1 MISGRLFILAFFVPG
16 LVCAAQDKQPA
27 GKPAEEAVP
36 AASAPVAP
44 PVVPAV
50 VQVTPAATM
59 GIASNSYVIGETDMV
74 TVTVLKEPTL
84 SGNLLVRPDGMITM
98 PLLGDIKASGMT
110 PPQLSADIATR
121 LRKYIQ
127 DPNVSVILTQIN
139 SKKVYL
145 LGEVAKIGPV
155 EITPGMTLLE
165 AISSAGGLTQY
176 ANTRKIYILRSAD
189 GKHTKIPVEYKKALK
204 GNSSL
209 NLTLEPGDT
218 IVVP

>member
-1 MISGRLFILAFFVPG
+1 MISGKLIILALFVPG
-16 LVCAAQDKQPA
+16 LVCVAQDQQPA
-27 GKPAEEAVP
+27 SKPAEETVP

-50 VQVTPAATM
+50 VPVTPAATM
-59 GIASNSYVIGETDMV
+59 GIAGNSYVIGESDMI

-110 PPQLSADIATR
+110 PPQLSVDIAKR
-121 LRKYIQ
+121 LKKYIQ

-155 EITPGMTLLE
+155 EITPGMTVLE

-176 ANTRKIYILRSAD
+176 ANTRKMYILRNAD
-189 GKHTKIPVEYKKALK
+189 GRHTKIPVEYKKALK